1 MGIVLSRLYLQ
12 LTYEALKHIEEEGP
26 KLPIVRRVK
35 TAEVFKVRWYSD
47 LVLDIDGLEWPR
59 LGEFSSWK
67 YTKNLSIYII
77 LAFFHLL
84 FLFMLH
90 YKYFLNIHHTMSC
103 KIILYRYFMD
113 AIYKSINII
122 IDDFSKKAKFCINK
136 HLILL
141 VIVYYNWLKIWNS
154 ILFSDFENN
163 SPTSSS

>member
-1 MGIVLSRLYLQ
+1 MNVYFSIQISTSPSDQIITTNSYSKYNNWYITFLHNPPWSVNVWVLGIVLSRLYLQ

-103 KIILYRYFMD
+103 KIMILYGYFMD
-113 AIYKSINII
+113 AI
-122 IDDFSKKAKFCINK
+122 
-136 HLILL
+136 
-141 VIVYYNWLKIWNS
+141 
-154 ILFSDFENN
+154 
-163 SPTSSS
+163 